1 MNYPLVSVI
10 IPVYQAEKFLRE
22 CLESVRKQDYPELE
36 IILVNDGSMDC
47 SREICEEN
55 ARADKRIHIL
65 NQKNAGCAA
74 SRNMGTVAAAGKY
87 LLFLDADD
95 KMDEKNAIR
104 SMVRQAEK
112 RMRILWSEIT
122 TDGRKMV
129 KGFTA
134 EIG

>member
-1 MNYPLVSVI
+1 M
-10 IPVYQAEKFLRE
+10 
-22 CLESVRKQDYPELE
+22 E
-36 IILVNDGSMDC
+36 IILVNDGSMAC
-47 SREICEEN
+47 SLEICEES

-74 SRNMGTVAAAGKY
+74 ARNMGTAAAAGKY

-95 KMDEKNAIR
+95 KIDYKNVIR

-112 RMRILWSEIT
+112 
-122 TDGRKMV
+122 KN
-129 KGFTA
+129 A